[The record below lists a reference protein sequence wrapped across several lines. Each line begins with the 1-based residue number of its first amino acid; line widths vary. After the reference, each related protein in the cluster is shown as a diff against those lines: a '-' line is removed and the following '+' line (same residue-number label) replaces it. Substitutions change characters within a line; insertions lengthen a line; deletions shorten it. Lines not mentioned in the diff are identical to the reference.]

1 MGTTKP
7 ISRTLLADR
16 DTRLP
21 IGKQISV
28 DIEQHINYPA
38 FQKYRIQD
46 ANNSQFVSWVDFFS
60 GYNNRNTLVIY
71 IYGVRLIGRE
81 AVVPRENHWYGA
93 YFWQTYSHRSCI
105 EHT

>member
-1 MGTTKP
+1 VGTIKP

-46 ANNSQFVSWVDFFS
+46 ANNSQFVS
-60 GYNNRNTLVIY
+60 
-71 IYGVRLIGRE
+71 
-81 AVVPRENHWYGA
+81 
-93 YFWQTYSHRSCI
+93 
-105 EHT
+105 